1 MRTVV
6 IYLRSPIFIRKL
18 RIDGTL
24 LLVLAILIVDFLL
37 HVTVRAGLRCALSPL
52 WRNKGIGHLALWQV
66 AVLPHLVLQGT
77 SVGALI
83 LLVACLGLWNWLGL
97 DATVAMVIRIL
108 PEWFILRLWN
118 LLTPSLVVYQ
128 LIFIRRFLESAQA
141 YELGNVYLWVVSSRS
156 DVIDFAHGSVTSIL
170 FRGMNFDL
178 SLPPVVILPPDRG
191 DLLISI
197 FDLRILLLL
206 KMRATPL

>member
-1 MRTVV
+1 
-6 IYLRSPIFIRKL
+6 
-18 RIDGTL
+18 
-24 LLVLAILIVDFLL
+24 
-37 HVTVRAGLRCALSPL
+37 
-52 WRNKGIGHLALWQV
+52 
-66 AVLPHLVLQGT
+66 
-77 SVGALI
+77 
-83 LLVACLGLWNWLGL
+83 
-97 DATVAMVIRIL
+97 MVIRIL

-118 LLTPSLVVYQ
+118 LLTPSLVVFQ

-141 YELGNVYLWVVSSRS
+141 YELGNVYLWIVSSRS

-178 SLPPVVILPPDRG
+178 SLPPVVILPLDRG

-206 KMRATPL
+206 KMRATSLQALWLTFVQSLRVNSNRSVNHDILLLQFFYFLPKLSDNLRFNEIKLLKFSRLRMITQSFSPLVLLFSQE